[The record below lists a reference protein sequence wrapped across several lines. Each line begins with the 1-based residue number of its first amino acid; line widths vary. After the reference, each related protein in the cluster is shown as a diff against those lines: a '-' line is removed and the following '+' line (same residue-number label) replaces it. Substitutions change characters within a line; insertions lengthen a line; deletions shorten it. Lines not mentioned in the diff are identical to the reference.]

1 MKNLPAPDGSHVVD
15 NGSHSKAALGDDPAA
30 EMKDAYQHGAGH
42 DCFSGDSPCRWLRRS
57 LTASFRSMSTNRPRV
72 ILFRHVLSGPLLRSS
87 VSPNASSWSLRAA
100 ASVASSLPAMATIAI
115 TMIVAAMPLRWY
127 LLAAIDIIGRQRM
140 KTNVYVHSP
149 TTMTVG
155 VVGRAQ
161 PCLGEDVAPKR

>member
-42 DCFSGDSPCRWLRRS
+42 DCFSGDSPCRWLRRTRRS
-57 LTASFRSMSTNRPRV
+57 LTASFRSMSTNP
-72 ILFRHVLSGPLLRSS
+72 
-87 VSPNASSWSLRAA
+87 SPCNSFSLRAFWSS
-100 ASVASSLPAMATIAI
+100 ASVFRLAECFILVASSLPAMATIAI

-161 PCLGEDVAPKR
+161 PCLGEEVAPKR